1 MGVKMFNYIF
11 LFVWLAYG
19 LFEFIATKK
28 ISTDKQ
34 SKIHVITLVL
44 WIIIGMLACYQFFIA
59 D

>member
-1 MGVKMFNYIF
+1 MFNYIF
-11 LFVWLAYG
+11 LFVWLTYG

-28 ISTDKQ
+28 NGADKQ
-34 SKIHVITLVL
+34 SKIHVIMLIL

>member
-28 ISTDKQ
+28 I
-34 SKIHVITLVL
+34 
-44 WIIIGMLACYQFFIA
+44 GMLACYQFFIA

>member
-11 LFVWLAYG
+11 LFVWLTYG

-28 ISTDKQ
+28 NGADKQ
-34 SKIHVITLVL
+34 SKIHVIMLIL

>member
-1 MGVKMFNYIF
+1 MFNYIF

-34 SKIHVITLVL
+34 SKIHVITLIL
-44 WIIIGMLACYQFFIA
+44 WIIIGMLACYQFFIV